1 MYDLTLT
8 SRRRRCKWTLLRV
21 ADRYMSNFG
30 VSAKLG
36 DVMLRWAENFVSK
49 SSMKEF
55 NIKI

>member
-1 MYDLTLT
+1 
-8 SRRRRCKWTLLRV
+8 
-21 ADRYMSNFG
+21 MSNFG